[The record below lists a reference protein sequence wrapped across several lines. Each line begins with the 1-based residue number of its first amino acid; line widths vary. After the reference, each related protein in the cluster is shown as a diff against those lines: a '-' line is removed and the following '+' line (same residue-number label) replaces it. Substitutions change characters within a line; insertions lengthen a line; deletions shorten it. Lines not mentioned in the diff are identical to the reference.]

1 MRTTM
6 RTMVSESSA
15 LMANFPVV
23 FKAISPRIGHKVLV
37 TANSNVLDISMYAT
51 CAPELVWADSEIYLM

>member
-23 FKAISPRIGHKVLV
+23 FKAISPRIRHKVLV
-37 TANSNVLDISMYAT
+37 AASSDVLDISMYAT
-51 CAPELVWADSEIYLM
+51 CTPELVWADSEIYLM